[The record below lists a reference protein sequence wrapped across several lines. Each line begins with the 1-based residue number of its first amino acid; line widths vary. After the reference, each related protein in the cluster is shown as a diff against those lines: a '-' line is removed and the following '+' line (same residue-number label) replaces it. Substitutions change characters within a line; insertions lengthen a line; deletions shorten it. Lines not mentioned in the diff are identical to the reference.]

1 MDGGDGGRGSA
12 LTSEEIRQG
21 IAELLGPRLGE
32 IVIRSPGKVE
42 LTTPQAEK
50 LLILARLGEVAKAA
64 EFMRITL
71 GGRGK
76 ALAAAMALDE

>member
-1 MDGGDGGRGSA
+1 M
-12 LTSEEIRQG
+12 TNEEIRAG
-21 IAELLGPRLGE
+21 IADVLDLGTDE
-32 IVIRSPGKVE
+32 IGIQLPDKVE
-42 LTTPQAEK
+42 LTAPQAEK

-71 GGRGK
+71 GGKGK